1 VRIGALGKG
10 DHRRGLSPSRSGREV
25 GCRLAFCL
33 VVEDIQFDVSRF
45 RERCVKSFL
54 RHHLSRGTACKPFT
68 LVDPYLDPLRAE
80 VALSDCIRRRRGGV
94 VLPTSRKYR
103 AIASLGVSLVQSSE
117 WESPEQESLNRL

>member
-1 VRIGALGKG
+1 MRIGALGKG

-80 VALSDCIRRRRGGV
+80 VALSVKGGKATPKFRGIIV
-94 VLPTSRKYR
+94 CP
-103 AIASLGVSLVQSSE
+103 IASAVGEEALSSQLPASIAP
-117 WESPEQESLNRL
+117 SPH